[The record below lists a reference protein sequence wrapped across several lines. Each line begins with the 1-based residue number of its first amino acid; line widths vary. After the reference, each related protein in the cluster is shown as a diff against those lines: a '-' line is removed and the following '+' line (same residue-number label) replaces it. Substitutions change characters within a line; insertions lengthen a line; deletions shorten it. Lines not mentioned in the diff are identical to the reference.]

1 MTALSTTV
9 AIKRGMT
16 LLEVL
21 VTLVVL
27 ALLTSVAT
35 LAPRAAARTS
45 DGLRK
50 MLDDSSSAAIAQG
63 RTITISARVENRI
76 VTATVRPDGR
86 VVTDSEFHA
95 VRTDSTHA
103 R

>member
-1 MTALSTTV
+1 MRPRSHRIAM
-9 AIKRGMT
+9 KRGMT

-35 LAPRAAARTS
+35 LAPRAPARTS

-50 MLDDSSSAAIAQG
+50 MLDDSLSAAIAQG
-63 RTITISARVENRI
+63 RTITITARVDNRS
-76 VTATVRPDGR
+76 VAATASPDGR
-86 VVTDSEFHA
+86 VVADSQFDA